1 MACGRTLRSH
11 ENSQA
16 VPPDLWAGLQINAVS
31 VAQQIEAFVRREVR
45 RLGKRS
51 VVIGLSGGLDSSTC
65 AYLCVRA
72 FGEKGVYGLI
82 LPERDSHPRSRLH
95 AHQVAQRLGIRVKER
110 DITPVLHEIGI
121 YKSIPAGVA
130 GNRSL
135 LETGIRWI
143 ARLTRRT
150 SVYSWAMD
158 VYYSQRPGLLGRLV
172 RRLFWRAIGST
183 FTFALT
189 KPRVRMVMLYHAA
202 AKHNG
207 VVVGTLDRTEWSMG
221 FYEPHGDGAADIQLL
236 IHLYK
241 TQIRELAR
249 YLGVQQEIV
258 NKPSS
263 GDLAAGLPNEAIIGL
278 SYEQLDRVLY
288 GLHHG
293 IAESEIMARAGVKRR
308 AVREIRHAMAVAHL
322 RRSLPARLPD
332 VDDMVPVEA
341 EPKRPRRSQ

>member
-1 MACGRTLRSH
+1 VSIPDTSDSMAHRDMD
-11 ENSQA
+11 SQEA
-16 VPPDLWAGLQINAVS
+16 LTCAWAGFRIDA
-31 VAQQIEAFVRREVR
+31 ATKAREIEAFVRRETNR
-45 RLGKRS
+45 FGKRG

-72 FGEKGVYGLI
+72 LGARRVRGLI
-82 LPERDSHPRSRLH
+82 LPERDSHRRSRLH
-95 AHQVAQRLGIRVKER
+95 AHQVAQRLGLRVEER

-121 YKSIPAGVA
+121 YRPIPAGVA

-143 ARLTRRT
+143 SRLTHRI
-150 SVYSWAMD
+150 SVYGWAMD
-158 VYYSQRPGLLGRLV
+158 LYYNQRPGLLARLV
-172 RRLFWRAIGST
+172 RRLFPRAVGSV

-189 KPRVRMVMLYHAA
+189 KPRVRMAMLYHAA
-202 AKHNG
+202 AKDNAA
-207 VVVGTLDRTEWSMG
+207 VVGTLDRTEWSIG
-221 FYEPHGDGAADIQLL
+221 FYEPHGDGAADIHLL

-249 YLGVQQEIV
+249 FLGLPQEIV

-263 GDLAAGLPNEAIIGL
+263 GDLAAGLPNESIIGL

-293 IAESEIMARAGVKRR
+293 IAESEIRARAGVKRR
-308 AVREIRHAMAVAHL
+308 AVNEIRRAMAVADL
-322 RRSLPARLPD
+322 RRSLPSRLPC
-332 VDDMVPVEA
+332 A
-341 EPKRPRRSQ
+341 EGLHLFPRR